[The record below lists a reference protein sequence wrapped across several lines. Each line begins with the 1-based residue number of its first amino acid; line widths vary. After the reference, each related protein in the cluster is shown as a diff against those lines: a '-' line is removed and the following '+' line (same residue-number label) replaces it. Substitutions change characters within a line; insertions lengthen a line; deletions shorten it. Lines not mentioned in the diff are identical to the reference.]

1 MLMTDA
7 VLAHISCPVVCAP
20 PQQPSVSRITE
31 PARVPEL
38 AVFAKAD
45 SGLPCRNRGTAG
57 SGATRS
63 SPGPRD
69 RLRVAALLSACGGS
83 MTTVC
88 RRAFLGLTAA
98 AAVMADS
105 AKVEAAKARAAG
117 LSSITTGVQPISA
130 QEHSARLA
138 KVQTAMQQRKT
149 AALLVEAG
157 STLEYFTG
165 IHWWR
170 SERTTAAVIPAEGK
184 VVVVTPFFEE
194 PSIRET
200 LKVAGDVRTWKEDES
215 PFDLIAGALRDSAIE
230 GPLAVE
236 ATTRLFIVEH
246 VTKASGN
253 RREVVSGDELV
264 RACRMVKSAAE
275 LALMQAANQVTIA
288 ALRHLHGRIQ
298 AGMHR
303 SEILSL
309 L

>member
-1 MLMTDA
+1 M
-7 VLAHISCPVVCAP
+7 
-20 PQQPSVSRITE
+20 
-31 PARVPEL
+31 
-38 AVFAKAD
+38 
-45 SGLPCRNRGTAG
+45 
-57 SGATRS
+57 
-63 SPGPRD
+63 PGD
-69 RLRVAALLSACGGS
+69 LSALSACGGS

-98 AAVMADS
+98 AAAMADS
-105 AKVEAAKARAAG
+105 AKFEAAKARAAG
-117 LSSITTGVQPISA
+117 LSSMTTGVQPITA

-215 PFDLIAGALRDSAIE
+215 PFDLIAGALRFRDRR
-230 GPLAVE
+230 
-236 ATTRLFIVEH
+236 AT
-246 VTKASGN
+246 
-253 RREVVSGDELV
+253 RRGS
-264 RACRMVKSAAE
+264 
-275 LALMQAANQVTIA
+275 NHA
-288 ALRHLHGRIQ
+288 ALYRRTRDQGIGQQTRGGFGRGACPCLPDGQ
-298 AGMHR
+298 VSSGACFD
-303 SEILSL
+303 
-309 L
+309 